1 MSEKVLGF
9 KVKEKENKDYALCE
23 VEKIA
28 VCPHSEIGHNLED
41 LRYNKH
47 ECSDGTY
54 ETWDCPECSFSTEEY
69 EEHLAYG
76 YYREE
81 FNRIP
86 KYERVSV
93 VLKSDF
99 DKFSKITSFEYK
111 KSEREHKKEIKHL
124 QNQISFWVDRETK
137 KKESIS
143 LNWLE
148 KYVNHIKGCFEKN
161 QPSDFE
167 AGEET
172 GRIEGLEVLLAE
184 AKKEAN
190 QGGEKK

>member
-23 VEKIA
+23 VEKMP

-41 LRYNKH
+41 LRYEKH

-54 ETWDCPECSFSTEEY
+54 ESWDCPECSFSTEEL
-69 EEHLAYG
+69 EEHLANG
-76 YYREE
+76 HYREE

-86 KYERVSV
+86 KYEKVPIVSIEWMETYV
-93 VLKSDF
+93 KH
-99 DKFSKITSFEYK
+99 I
-111 KSEREHKKEIKHL
+111 RE
-124 QNQISFWVDRETK
+124 
-137 KKESIS
+137 
-143 LNWLE
+143 
-148 KYVNHIKGCFEKN
+148 CFEKN

-184 AKKEAN
+184 AKKEARRN
-190 QGGEKK
+190 E